1 MPHQT
6 TAAQIMRRDVVTF
19 TPETSVMEA
28 IAVLLKHKIS
38 GAPVL
43 GPEGRVVGIL
53 SEVDCTNHLVD
64 AVTHNEPTGF
74 VLAAC

>member
-1 MPHQT
+1 MPDQT

-43 GPEGRVVGIL
+43 GP
-53 SEVDCTNHLVD
+53 
-64 AVTHNEPTGF
+64 
-74 VLAAC
+74 LAAC